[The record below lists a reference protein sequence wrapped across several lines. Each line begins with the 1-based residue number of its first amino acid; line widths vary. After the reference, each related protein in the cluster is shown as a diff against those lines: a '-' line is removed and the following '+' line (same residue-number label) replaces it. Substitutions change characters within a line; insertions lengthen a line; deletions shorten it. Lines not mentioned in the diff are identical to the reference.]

1 MGIDHHIKIFI
12 TLFMAVFVTASGA
25 GLVAPL
31 LPVYAHELGAG
42 GLQIGFIFGAFSL
55 SRTLFVPYFG
65 KLSDRRAKKPLLTAG
80 LLIYFLVSFLFI
92 ISKSVEM
99 LIVLRLGQGFASA
112 LILPVAQA
120 YVGEITPLHKE
131 GRVMGLFNVSLYAG
145 LSIGPLMGGLVKDWF
160 GIQTSFMGMGLLT
173 LAGFLLCLLLL
184 PTGATEIKNRAPDS
198 GRSASYLKLM
208 KIPRVFSLFAFR
220 ACLTTCIGITWAFLP
235 LLASARLGL
244 SSSEIGIVVMINVLM
259 AGFLQIPMGYLAD
272 RLSKTLLTISGG
284 VLAILAILY
293 VDRAQSFGQL
303 FIVNGIF
310 GIAGGISFPA
320 IMAIGVIEGRQTR
333 AMGSIMGLLALA
345 HSIGMLV
352 GPLLAGMLLDF
363 FPFGTVFICGA
374 VILMIGTVIFWRN
387 N

>member
-1 MGIDHHIKIFI
+1 MGIDHTVRIFI

-42 GLQIGFIFGAFSL
+42 GIQIGLIFGAFSL

-65 KLSDRRAKKPLLTAG
+65 KLSDRKAKKPLLTAG
-80 LLIYFLVSFLFI
+80 LFTYFVVSFLFM

-99 LIVLRLGQGFASA
+99 LILLRLGQGFASA

-120 YVGEITPLHKE
+120 YVGEITPPYKE

-145 LSIGPLMGGLVKDWF
+145 LSIGPLLGGVVKDWF
-160 GIQTSFMGMGLLT
+160 GIQTSFLGMGMLT

-184 PTGATEIKNRAPDS
+184 PAGPTEITHRVPGSIKAAP
-198 GRSASYLKLM
+198 YLELL

-220 ACLTTCIGITWAFLP
+220 ACLTTCIGMVWAFLP

-259 AGFLQIPMGYLAD
+259 TGLLQVPMGVLAD
-272 RLSKTLLTISGG
+272 RLSKKLLTISGG
-284 VLAILAILY
+284 MLAILAILC

-303 FIVNGIF
+303 FIVNGMF

-320 IMAIGVIEGRQTR
+320 IMAIGVIEGRETR
-333 AMGSIMGLLALA
+333 AMGSIMGLLALG
-345 HSIGMLV
+345 HSIGMLI

-374 VILMIGTVIFWRN
+374 GILMIGTVIFWRN